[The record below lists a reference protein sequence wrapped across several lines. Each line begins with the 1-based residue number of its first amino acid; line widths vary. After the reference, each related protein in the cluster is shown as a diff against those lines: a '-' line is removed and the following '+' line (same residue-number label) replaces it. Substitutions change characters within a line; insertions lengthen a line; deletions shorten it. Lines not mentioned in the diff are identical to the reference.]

1 MIAMRENQALGYRV
15 YEPTRQDIEL
25 ACKEIQATWSP
36 RVRAKRIRGPGAAWW
51 LPPAIQ
57 LSTLVEATGG

>member
-1 MIAMRENQALGYRV
+1 MRENQALGYRV

-36 RVRAKRIRGPGAAWW
+36 RARAKRATAPSAAWW
-51 LPPAIQ
+51 VPPAIR
-57 LSTLVEATGG
+57 LSTLVEATGV